1 MGFKSNLKST
11 EVKSVLIL
19 FLYAYMTVLGQFLST
34 ARYCAGLILRCSIFI
49 YHSQLQKLE
58 KLVFSPSH
66 SDRNT
71 NLKVFFFFFL
81 FVDVQCDFT
90 TDSRHSSIS
99 YLYSLMQTQK
109 AFDVCEE
116 NKFWALL
123 VLIVRLSHL
132 NFFHL

>member
-81 FVDVQCDFT
+81 ICRCAMWFYNWLKTFFNQ
-90 TDSRHSSIS
+90 
-99 YLYSLMQTQK
+99 
-109 AFDVCEE
+109 
-116 NKFWALL
+116 LL
-123 VLIVRLSHL
+123 VQSHANAKGL
-132 NFFHL
+132 RCMRRKQVLGSACVDRSPEPS